1 MSATEIA
8 NGARVAAAISVAAA
22 LWVLYT
28 TKTNKGAKAMENDK
42 QRKPSYK
49 LRLMGAALCKELT
62 IYEQMQNGEI
72 PLLPETEKTLQ
83 TSIKELCK
91 AIVEKI

>member
-1 MSATEIA
+1 
-8 NGARVAAAISVAAA
+8 
-22 LWVLYT
+22 
-28 TKTNKGAKAMENDK
+28 MENDK
-42 QRKPSYK
+42 QRKPSYE
-49 LRLMGAALCKELT
+49 LRLMGAALCKELA
-62 IYEQMQNGEI
+62 IYEQIQNGEI